1 MNERQKQCREAL
13 EKLEKL
19 NEAGQTVVTV
29 FMNGYEAGYRAAME
43 TEKAG

>member
-19 NEAGQTVVTV
+19 NEAGQSAAMI
-29 FMNGYEAGYRAAME
+29 FIQGYEAGYRAAME